1 MELLQHYL
9 SLAAKS
15 IFIENMILAYFLG
28 MCSYLAV
35 SKKIETSIG
44 LGKAVIF
51 VNGITVPLN
60 CCINTY
66 LLKEGALFS
75 WTGIEALKTVDLSYL
90 HLIMFIATIAALV
103 QLVEMIIEKFSASLY
118 TSLGIFLPL
127 ITVNCSILGASLF
140 MNERAYTFGES
151 VVFGV
156 SAGFGFALAIISM
169 AAIRFKLKY
178 SNIPDG
184 LKGLGITMILTGL
197 ISMAYLAF
205 SGIQL

>member
-9 SLAAKS
+9 SLATKS

-28 MCSYLAV
+28 MCSFLAV

-44 LGKAVIF
+44 MGKAVVF
-51 VNGITVPLN
+51 VCGITVPLN
-60 CCINTY
+60 WCINNF
-66 LLKEGALFS
+66 LLKEGALS
-75 WTGIEALKTVDLSYL
+75 WTGIKAMESVDLSFL

-103 QLVEMIIEKFSASLY
+103 QLVEMFIEKFSASLY

-156 SAGFGFALAIISM
+156 SSGSGFALAIVSM